1 MPLRCLF
8 HLHTKF
14 SFDSYVSPS
23 KIIAHAREN
32 QVDVLVVTDHNTLR
46 GALEVS
52 KLAGGKPPYVII
64 AGEYKTE
71 KGDIIGM
78 FLKEEIQSRESNEV
92 IREIKRQGGLA
103 VLPHPYKG
111 HRLDEILLSQMDL
124 IETFNARC
132 SAADNVLSDELAQRL
147 GKPPLAGCDAHCAA
161 ELNAA
166 VIEFAVEPPSNATE
180 LRNVFLIAP
189 RSIETRPVSKIYQ
202 VYSQMIKAGKTRD
215 IMLFL
220 YQVKRALL
228 LILKDRSIL

>member
-14 SFDSYVSPS
+14 SFDSCVSPR
-23 KIIAHAREN
+23 KIISHARDN
-32 QVDVLVVTDHNTLR
+32 KVDVLVVTDHNTLR
-46 GALEVS
+46 GAREVS

-78 FLKEEIQSRESNEV
+78 FLKEEIESRESNEV

-132 SAADNVLSDELAQRL
+132 SASDNASSVELAQRL
-147 GKPPLAGCDAHCAA
+147 GKPSLAGCDAHCAA

-166 VIEFAVEPPSNATE
+166 VLELAVESPLDRQGLQNA
-180 LRNVFLIAP
+180 FLTAP
-189 RSIETRPVSKIYQ
+189 RSVETRPVSKIYQ
-202 VYSQMIKAGKTRD
+202 VYSQMIKAVKTRD
-215 IMLFL
+215 FLLFL
-220 YQVKRALL
+220 YQVKRGLL
-228 LILKDRSIL
+228 LIVKDRPFL